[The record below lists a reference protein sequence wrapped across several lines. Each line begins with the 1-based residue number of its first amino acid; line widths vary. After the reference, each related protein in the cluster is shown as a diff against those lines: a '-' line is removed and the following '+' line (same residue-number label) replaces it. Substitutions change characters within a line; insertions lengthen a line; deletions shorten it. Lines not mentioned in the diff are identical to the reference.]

1 MIPLCTTPMCSSQLI
16 CGCELMKFGAPCV
29 AQRVC
34 AIPSV
39 PLIGAE
45 STRLSSSEIFPGA
58 LRVSS
63 PLPFMIAIPAE
74 S

>member
-1 MIPLCTTPMCSSQLI
+1 
-16 CGCELMKFGAPCV
+16 MKFGAPCV

-34 AIPSV
+34 AMPSV
-39 PLIGAE
+39 PLIGVDA
-45 STRLSSSEIFPGA
+45 TRLSSSEIFPGA